1 MEETFSNII
10 RDKYKELIHHISLI
24 GDEVKIE
31 DRWSKLSLTI
41 DVYKDKKRLL
51 SFKLYKLS
59 ETDNTLEVA
68 WGVLNRNIGHWSLPD
83 YFDQNY
89 MFNRLVSV
97 ITNWYQDVTN
107 SNIDKILKPI

>member
-24 GDEVKIE
+24 GDEAKIE
-31 DRWSKLSLTI
+31 DRWSRLSLTI

-68 WGVLNRNIGHWSLPD
+68 WGVLGKDIGHWSLPD
-83 YFDQNY
+83 YFDQDY

-97 ITNWYQDVTN
+97 ITNWYQDIIN

>member
-24 GDEVKIE
+24 GDEAKIE

-68 WGVLNRNIGHWSLPD
+68 WGVLSKNIGHWSLPD
-83 YFDQNY
+83 YFDQDY

-97 ITNWYQDVTN
+97 ITNWYQDIIN